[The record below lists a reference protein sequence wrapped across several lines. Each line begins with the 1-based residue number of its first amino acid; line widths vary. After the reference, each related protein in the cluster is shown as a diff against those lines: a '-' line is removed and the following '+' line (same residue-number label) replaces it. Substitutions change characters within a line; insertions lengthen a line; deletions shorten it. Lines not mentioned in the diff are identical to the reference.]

1 MKGVLAQLSLVLVA
15 MLIGVLGVGQLNSQ
29 ARPTQI
35 SSLSAQELS
44 TLIETLTAR
53 NRELRSG
60 LADIREQLREYE
72 VSGPQGQSALQVS
85 REDLRRITAFGG
97 LAPVDGQGIVMDV
110 DGDLDAIALND
121 LINELRNAGAEAIAV
136 DAVRI
141 TARSVA
147 IEGPRSLQVDGV
159 DIGRHFTL
167 RAIGSPDGLL
177 SAVQRPGGIISQLK
191 LFISATIVVTPGG
204 GGAASGE
211 RGFPAAGD
219 RQADRMRSR
228 CAS

>member
-1 MKGVLAQLSLVLVA
+1 MKGISAQASVVVVA

-60 LADIREQLREYE
+60 LTDIREQLREYE

-85 REDLRRITAFGG
+85 HEDLRRITAFGG
-97 LAPVDGQGIVMDV
+97 LASVDGQGIVMDV

-159 DIGRHFTL
+159 DVGRHFTL

-191 LFISATIVVTPGG
+191 LFISATIVVTQAEAVQLP
-204 GGAASGE
+204 ASKVSLL
-211 RGFPAAGD
+211 PVAGKPIE
-219 RQADRMRSR
+219 
-228 CAS
+228 

>member
-1 MKGVLAQLSLVLVA
+1 MKGIAAQLSLFMVA

-29 ARPTQI
+29 ARPTEI
-35 SSLSAQELS
+35 STLSAQELS
-44 TLIETLTAR
+44 TLIETLTTR
-53 NRELRSG
+53 NRELRTG

-97 LAPVDGQGIVMDV
+97 LAAVDGQGIVMEV

-136 DAVRI
+136 DDVRI

-147 IEGPRSLQVDGV
+147 TQGPRSLQIDGV
-159 DIGRHFTL
+159 DVGRDFTL

-177 SAVQRPGGIISQLK
+177 GAMERPGGIISQLK
-191 LFISATIVVTPGG
+191 LFISATILI
-204 GGAASGE
+204 
-211 RGFPAAGD
+211 
-219 RQADRMRSR
+219 RQAEEVALPATEVSLLPV
-228 CAS
+228 AGQPIE

>member
-1 MKGVLAQLSLVLVA
+1 MKRVAAQVSLFVVA
-15 MLIGVLGVGQLNSQ
+15 LLIGVLGVGQLNSQ
-29 ARPTQI
+29 ARPTEI

-53 NRELRSG
+53 NRELRTG

-97 LAPVDGQGIVMDV
+97 LAAVDGQGIVMEV
-110 DGDLDAIALND
+110 DGSLDAIALND

-136 DAVRI
+136 DEVRI

-159 DIGRHFTL
+159 DIGRRFSL

-177 SAVQRPGGIISQLK
+177 SAMQRPGGIISQLK
-191 LFISATIVVTPGG
+191 LFISATILISQAEAVDLPASEVSQLPVTGKPI
-204 GGAASGE
+204 E
-211 RGFPAAGD
+211 
-219 RQADRMRSR
+219 
-228 CAS
+228 

>member
-1 MKGVLAQLSLVLVA
+1 VKGIGAQLSLVLVA

-53 NRELRSG
+53 NRELRTG
-60 LADIREQLREYE
+60 LADIREQLREYQ

-97 LAPVDGQGIVMDV
+97 VAPVDGQGIVMDV

-121 LINELRNAGAEAIAV
+121 LVNELRNAGAEAIAV

-159 DIGRHFTL
+159 DIGRRFTL

-177 SAVQRPGGIISQLK
+177 SAMQRPGGIISQLK
-191 LFISATIVVTPGG
+191 LFISATIVISQAQAVQLPASQVSLLPVTGKPI
-204 GGAASGE
+204 E
-211 RGFPAAGD
+211 
-219 RQADRMRSR
+219 
-228 CAS
+228 

>member
-1 MKGVLAQLSLVLVA
+1 MKSRVAQATLFAVSL
-15 MLIGVLGVGQLNSQ
+15 LIGLLGVGQLNSQ
-29 ARPTQI
+29 ARPNEI
-35 SSLSAQELS
+35 SRLSATELS

-60 LADIREQLREYE
+60 LADIREQLRQYE

-97 LAPVDGQGIVMDV
+97 LAAVEGQGIVMDV

-121 LINELRNAGAEAIAV
+121 IVNELRNAGAEAIAV
-136 DAVRI
+136 DGVRI

-147 IEGPRSLQVDGV
+147 IEGPRSIEIDGV
-159 DIGRHFTL
+159 EVGEKEKFTL

-177 SAVQRPGGIISQLK
+177 GAMERPGGIISQLE
-191 LFISATIVVTPGG
+191 LFIKATIQIRQVASVELP
-204 GGAASGE
+204 ASGLSLQPVVGKPVE
-211 RGFPAAGD
+211 
-219 RQADRMRSR
+219 
-228 CAS
+228 

>member
-1 MKGVLAQLSLVLVA
+1 MKGIAAQLSLFVVA
-15 MLIGVLGVGQLNSQ
+15 LLIGVLGVGQLNSQ
-29 ARPTQI
+29 ARPTEI

-44 TLIETLTAR
+44 TLIETLTTR
-53 NRELRSG
+53 NRELRTG

-97 LAPVDGQGIVMDV
+97 LAAVDGQGIVMEV

-136 DAVRI
+136 DEVRI
-141 TARSVA
+141 TARSA
-147 IEGPRSLQVDGV
+147 ATQGPRSLEIDGV
-159 DIGRHFTL
+159 DVGRSFTL

-177 SAVQRPGGIISQLK
+177 SAMERPGGIISQLK
-191 LFISATIVVTPGG
+191 LFISATILI
-204 GGAASGE
+204 
-211 RGFPAAGD
+211 
-219 RQADRMRSR
+219 RQAEEVALP
-228 CAS
+228 ASEVALLPVAGQSIE